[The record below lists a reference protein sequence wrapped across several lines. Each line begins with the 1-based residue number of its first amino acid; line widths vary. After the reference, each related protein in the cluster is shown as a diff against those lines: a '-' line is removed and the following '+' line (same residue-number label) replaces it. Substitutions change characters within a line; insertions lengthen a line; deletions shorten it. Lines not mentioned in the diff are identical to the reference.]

1 MTEIKAQDLRPGDRI
16 GEWVLVDATV
26 AYDPVPRLIIATWQ
40 RTDPLSLG
48 TEVLRRWYEWDEL
61 VDVTARAGKKPP
73 DNIRKPDGPVPPR
86 DVPVV
91 RHWMEP
97 KDN

>member
-16 GEWVLVDATV
+16 GEWVLVDQRASRPF
-26 AYDPVPRLIIATWQ
+26 AVPEHEQVVCATWQ

-61 VDVTARAGKKPP
+61 VEVTARAGKKPP
-73 DNIRKPDGPVPPR
+73 DNIRKPEGA
-86 DVPVV
+86 
-91 RHWMEP
+91 WG
-97 KDN
+97 